1 MGQQMQFSVSD
12 AEQIVS
18 KLATSSGEMQDV
30 QTSLTNSINET
41 TKWWVGN
48 AGDAFMAQYEEFK
61 PSLVELEN
69 LIADLSDQMKK
80 IADVMVKYDEEG
92 AKRYR

>member
-1 MGQQMQFSVSD
+1 MSQQMQFSVSD

-18 KLATSSGEMQDV
+18 RLAKSSGEMQDV
-30 QTSLTNSINET
+30 QTKLTNNINQT
-41 TKWWVGN
+41 TSWWVGD
-48 AGDAFMAQYEEFK
+48 AGDAFMTQYEEFK

-69 LIADLSDQMKK
+69 LISELSGQMKK